1 MPINSPIPDRKVA
14 PNSLAFERAARRG
27 GGGGTTYQT
36 ELVQNVTNT
45 TTVQGVTDRE
55 LRNSVGAAVD
65 SIMDAE
71 RRAKHWVGAYH
82 KQFLWSLAAGT
93 YDLYI
98 GGSTF
103 LPANTESI
111 RIMGAQ
117 YQANA
122 GPSSEDMWRWQCVPG
137 AEGIYHVYAHY
148 KVAFTEAMAISRVR
162 LGFFRNGST
171 LIAYVD
177 DLWVSDAGELPILN
191 ANVKGGLL
199 VQMNTGDYLTVG
211 LVTTSG
217 AGSALQSFTAESSL
231 EGYVFGHRIQCNDD
245 WYIAAPDQMDNYT
258 VAT

>member
-1 MPINSPIPDRKVA
+1 MPINDPIRNRKVA
-14 PNSLAFERAARRG
+14 PRSLAFERES
-27 GGGGTTYQT
+27 TNSSVTYQAAGGAGAS
-36 ELVQNVTNT
+36 VTVNNT
-45 TTVQGVTDRE
+45 YITST
-55 LRNSVGAAVD
+55 AASEAGLMDAV
-65 SIMDAE
+65 MDAE

-82 KQFLWSLAAGT
+82 KQFLWSLAPGT
-93 YDLYI
+93 YGLYI

-117 YQANA
+117 YEAGA
-122 GPSSEDMWRWQCVPG
+122 GPGGEDMWRWQCVPG
-137 AEGIYHVYAHY
+137 AEGVYHVYAHY
-148 KVAFTEAMAISRVR
+148 KVAFTELMAISRVR
-162 LGFFRNGST
+162 LGFFRNGTT

-231 EGYVFGHRIQCNDD
+231 EGYVMGHRVQCNDD
-245 WYIAAPDQMDNYT
+245 WYIAAPDPQDSYI